1 MPVTLDFAV
10 YLGGYSVYTFT
21 GLQQTR
27 FKDALGTVSVFNRP
41 QSVFTIVRVSLA
53 AGGGRALL
61 ASAVLVNV
69 SMATSTG
76 VLAEMLRKLQSPL
89 INAELMQSNGLSSCT
104 EAHVVTP
111 HAAPT
116 PAATQSGLSE
126 TAIVAIVGGGVV
138 LLLLSWQLQRFLLR
152 RAELRAE
159 ADLKWLEAISP
170 SEEAHAEK
178 TRAQGLMRE
187 VQRQLNEAE
196 ARSPPLRSPPASPPV
211 PRRLAP

>member
-1 MPVTLDFAV
+1 MTLDFAV

-69 SMATSTG
+69 SMETSTG

-89 INAELMQSNGLSSCT
+89 INAELMQSSGLSSCT

-152 RAELRAE
+152 RAELRAT

-170 SEEAHAEK
+170 SEEEAHAEE

-196 ARSPPLRSPPASPPV
+196 ARSPPLKSPTASPPMA
-211 PRRLAP
+211 RRLAP